1 MLAERGALLFAQELH
16 FENLVME
23 GDSEIIINAIK
34 GDNLNLSNY
43 GHLLQDIKVVFGT
56 GKCFKISRNIERFIL
71 LVANHT
77 RESNAKSI

>member
-43 GHLLQDIKVVFGT
+43 GHLLQVIKVAFGM
-56 GKCFKISRNIERFIL
+56 G
-71 LVANHT
+71 
-77 RESNAKSI
+77 